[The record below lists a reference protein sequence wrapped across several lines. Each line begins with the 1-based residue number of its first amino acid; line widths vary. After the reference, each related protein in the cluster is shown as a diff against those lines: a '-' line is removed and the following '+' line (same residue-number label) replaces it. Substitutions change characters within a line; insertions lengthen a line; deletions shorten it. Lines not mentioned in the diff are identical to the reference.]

1 MPMCSLNYSIGVTYY
16 IDLKKYL
23 FIYFKDYIIFNYIII
38 GLKLNNKVVKWLG

>member
-1 MPMCSLNYSIGVTYY
+1 VPMRSPNHSIGVTHY

-38 GLKLNNKVVKWLG
+38 GLKLSNNIVK